1 MACPVWAMAEVS
13 ELEKDRVEKPVDGS
27 PPAYQLGPAAA

>member
-1 MACPVWAMAEVS
+1 MAWPVWAMAEVS
-13 ELEKDRVEKPVDGS
+13 EFENDRVEKPIPGS